1 MGEGSEKRMKTRDR
15 IIQAALE
22 LFNEGGEPN
31 VTTNHIAAH
40 LGISPGNLYYH
51 FRNKEEIIHCIFDE
65 YANDLSLRFQPQAEF
80 DATEENLLGYLDAV
94 FMLMW
99 RYRFFYANLPDI
111 LSRDPALQSKYLQAQ
126 EELHSNIM
134 ALMNSFKVSGL
145 LDLDDDELLSLT
157 NTLKLVASSWIGYQ
171 ITQVPGAK
179 ITKTVIYQ
187 GVLQMLS
194 IVRPLT
200 TDEGKAWVNQLESHY
215 CDQVQRD
222 IS

>member
-1 MGEGSEKRMKTRDR
+1 MKTRDR

-22 LFNEGGEPN
+22 LFNESGEPN

-65 YANDLSLRFQPQAEF
+65 YARDLSIRFQPQAAF
-80 DATEENLLGYLDAV
+80 DATAESLLAYLDAV

-111 LSRDPALQSKYLQAQ
+111 LSRDQELQRKYLQAQ

-134 ALMNSFKVSGL
+134 ALMSSFKESGL
-145 LDLDDDELLSLT
+145 LDLDENELLSLA
-157 NTLKLVASSWIGYQ
+157 NTLKLVASSWICYQ
-171 ITQVPGAK
+171 TTQVPGAK
-179 ITKTVIYQ
+179 ITKGVIYQ

-200 TDEGKAWVNQLESHY
+200 TSEGKQRVLQLESHY

-222 IS
+222 VS

>member
-1 MGEGSEKRMKTRDR
+1 MKTRDR

-22 LFNEGGEPN
+22 LFNESGEPN

-65 YANDLSLRFQPQAEF
+65 YARDLSIRFQPQEEADVSAES
-80 DATEENLLGYLDAV
+80 LLGYLDAV

-111 LSRDPALQSKYLQAQ
+111 LRRDPELQQKYLAAQ
-126 EELHSNIM
+126 EQLHRNIM
-134 ALMNSFKVSGL
+134 AVMNSFRVSGL
-145 LDLDDDELLSLT
+145 LDLDDEDLLSLA
-157 NTLKLVASSWIGYQ
+157 NTLKLVASSWICYQ
-171 ITQVPGAK
+171 TTQAVGAK
-179 ITKTVIYQ
+179 ITKAVIYQ

-194 IVRPLT
+194 IVRPLAT
-200 TDEGKAWVNQLESHY
+200 AKGKAQVQQLTAHY
-215 CDQVQRD
+215 CEQVAQN
-222 IS
+222 S

>member
-1 MGEGSEKRMKTRDR
+1 MKTRDK

-22 LFNEGGEPN
+22 LFNESGEPN

-65 YANDLSLRFQPQAEF
+65 YARDLSIRFQPQAEF
-80 DATEENLLGYLDAV
+80 DATAESLLGYLDAV

-111 LSRDPALQSKYLQAQ
+111 LSRDEELQRKYLQAQ

-134 ALMNSFKVSGL
+134 VLMNSFKDSGL
-145 LDLDDDELLSLT
+145 LDLDENELLSLA
-157 NTLKLVASSWIGYQ
+157 NTLKLVASSWICYQ
-171 ITQVPGAK
+171 TTQAPGAK
-179 ITKTVIYQ
+179 ITKGVIYQ

-200 TDEGKAWVNQLESHY
+200 TNEGKVRVLQLESHY